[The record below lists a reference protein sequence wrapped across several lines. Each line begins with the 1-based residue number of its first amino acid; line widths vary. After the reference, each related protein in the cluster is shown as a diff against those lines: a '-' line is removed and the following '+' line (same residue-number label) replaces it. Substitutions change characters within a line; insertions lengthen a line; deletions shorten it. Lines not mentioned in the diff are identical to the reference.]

1 MTTFHLLLNPDE
13 RLDIQHAVQLL
24 KEQFPQTIV
33 EGDTFEKK
41 RRQLAENIATLS
53 DQGTPI
59 RNPDMLRQVLARAE
73 AETGPGMD
81 VSISVGEAIT
91 ITGSVTS
98 GGISLS
104 SYDHTDPDTVKKI
117 EDYLLSFKIGRV
129 VTANKQ

>member
-13 RLDIQHAVQLL
+13 RLDIQRAVQLL
-24 KEQFPQTIV
+24 KEQFPSTIV
-33 EGDTFEKK
+33 EGDTFERK

-59 RNPDMLRQVLARAE
+59 RNPDMLRQVLARSE

-91 ITGSVTS
+91 VTGSVMS

-104 SYDHTDPDTVKKI
+104 SYDQIDPDMVKKI
-117 EDYLLSFKIGRV
+117 QDFLLSFKIGRV
-129 VTANKQ
+129 ATASK